1 MKVGIVLAGGGAK
14 GAYQIGVL
22 KALEEFRI
30 MPFVTDISGTSV
42 GALNALAYT
51 QGYRRAQKTWDMIN
65 EETILQIP
73 GRDFMANIQEKL
85 MNWKIPLYMG
95 KKLAS
100 LLLPIRKSIL
110 GTAIRVVAILETA
123 ILGIFSREGL
133 ERIIQSFDLER
144 IANEIP
150 ELYVTVVPVEFPLKA
165 ETISLRDHNSK
176 DFTDLL
182 LASSAIPVVFPPQN
196 YRGNPYWDGGITARG
211 RFPVEI
217 LKEKCDFIIGID
229 MQADPKKRKKNE
241 KKVDIYI
248 ASDTYFMEGLPGKTM
263 NFDKKL
269 YGKMHDLGYHDAG
282 RLLLKKLR
290 EIQEAEF
297 RKKMKEKEINIYNA
311 FSTISEKI
319 DTGSIANELNTIAE
333 SLDINVDLYN
343 REKLFGSK
351 KKIEL

>member
-1 MKVGIVLAGGGAK
+1 MRVGIVLAGGGAK
-14 GAYQIGVL
+14 GAYQVGVL

-51 QGYRRAQKTWDMIN
+51 QGYRRAQKTWDMVN

-73 GRDFMANIQEKL
+73 GRDFAANIQEKL
-85 MNWKIPLYMG
+85 MNWKIPRRFYMVG
-95 KKLAS
+95 KVLKDLARGR
-100 LLLPIRKSIL
+100 LINLIIKSM
-110 GTAIRVVAILETA
+110 
-123 ILGIFSREGL
+123 LGIFSREGL
-133 ERIIQSFDLER
+133 EKIIQSFDLER

-150 ELYVTVVPVEFPLKA
+150 ELYATVLPVKFPLKT
-165 ETISLRDHNSK
+165 ETISLRDHNSR

-182 LASSAIPVVFPPQN
+182 LASSAIPFAFPTQN
-196 YRGNPYWDGGITARG
+196 YRDNPYWDGGFFEIINVRG
-211 RFPVEI
+211 NFPVEV

-229 MQADPKKRKKNE
+229 MEADPKKRKKNE

-248 ASDTYFMEGLPGKTM
+248 ASDTYFFEGILSKTM
-263 NFDKKL
+263 NFSKEL

-282 RLLLKKLR
+282 RSLLKKLR
-290 EIQEAEF
+290 EIREAEF
-297 RKKMKEKEINIYNA
+297 RKKMKKKEINIYNA
-311 FSTISEKI
+311 FSTISKKI
-319 DTGSIANELNTIAE
+319 DTGSIANELNSIAE
-333 SLDINVDLYN
+333 SLDINVDLYD

>member
-1 MKVGIVLAGGGAK
+1 MRVGIVLAGGGAK
-14 GAYQIGVL
+14 GAYQVGVL

-51 QGYRRAQKTWDMIN
+51 QGYRQAQKTWDMIN

-73 GRDFMANIQEKL
+73 GRDFLANIQEKL
-85 MNWKIPLYMG
+85 MNWKIPRGFYRV
-95 KKLAS
+95 KK
-100 LLLPIRKSIL
+100 IL
-110 GTAIRVVAILETA
+110 GPILGPIA
-123 ILGIFSREGL
+123 MLGIFSREGL
-133 ERIIQSFDLER
+133 EKIIQSFDLER

-150 ELYVTVVPVEFPLKA
+150 ELYATVVPVEFPLKA

-196 YRGNPYWDGGITARG
+196 YRGNPYWDGGFDIAGRG
-211 RFPVEI
+211 KFPVEI
-217 LKEKCDFIIGID
+217 LKEKCDFIIGVD
-229 MQADPKKRKKNE
+229 MQPDPGKRKKNE

-248 ASDTYFMEGLPGKTM
+248 ASDTYFMEGILSKTM
-263 NFDKKL
+263 NFNKEL

-290 EIQEAEF
+290 EIREAEF

-311 FSTISEKI
+311 FSTISKKI
-319 DTGSIANELNTIAE
+319 DTDSIANELKSIAE
-333 SLDINVDLYN
+333 SLDINVDLYD
-343 REKLFGSK
+343 REKFFGSK